1 MVVKKK
7 KAPKY
12 NPYAK
17 QPADVKLTRRVLH
30 EHLQGVRLGLTG
42 TRFGTLP
49 ESYKVGLAAL
59 VPEGDNAVVMKEI
72 AASIKDLQDTIN
84 KPELMDRPMMDLET
98 TPKIEELT
106 RGIDDLLAML
116 GYEVPAEAAAPSE
129 APSPVDP
136 LTDGLTTVDPFGK

>member
-1 MVVKKK
+1 
-7 KAPKY
+7 
-12 NPYAK
+12 
-17 QPADVKLTRRVLH
+17 
-30 EHLQGVRLGLTG
+30 LTG

-49 ESYKVGLAAL
+49 ESYTLGLAAL
-59 VPEGDNAVVMKEI
+59 VPEGENAVVMKEI

-129 APSPVDP
+129 PAPPADP
-136 LTDGLTTVDPFGK
+136 LTEGLTTVDPFAK